1 MSSDVLAVLALAA
14 VVFRVPAIGARLRG
28 KLGDIPAVVRALA
41 RWLR

>member
-14 VVFRVPAIGARLRG
+14 VVFPVPAIVAQLRAE
-28 KLGDIPAVVRALA
+28 LGDIPAVVRALA